1 MQQLAEED
9 AQRGQQRPQH
19 DDTHKIQW
27 RCIGPGLQHK
37 GLGRM
42 AHLPADKDAQQRREQ
57 AGEQCGVLHRADIH
71 DLKRKDGGSQ
81 RRAEDGRERTRHAA
95 HRHQAAVV
103 VFQMQ
108 RLADLPG
115 HTAAQQQRRAL
126 AAAGTAEQMGH
137 DGGGEDQRCC
147 AQGQGLML
155 PHGHKDLIG
164 RAAAVRVKML
174 VQKYDDK
181 ARRRQQIQQPRLCG
195 ADGVGPVQS
204 QPERRP
210 QRPHNTADQR
220 GQRQPFGTDK
230 QIPGGTAKMTLDPF
244 HKPSRKKKNLKLL

>member
-9 AQRGQQRPQH
+9 AQRGKQRPQH
-19 DDTHKIQW
+19 DDTHKIQR
-27 RCIGPGLQHK
+27 RCIGPGLQRK

-81 RRAEDGRERTRHAA
+81 RRAEDGRERARHAA

-115 HTAAQQQRRAL
+115 HTAAKQQRGTL
-126 AAAGTAEQMGH
+126 AAAGAAEQMGH

-181 ARRRQQIQQPRLCG
+181 ARRRQ
-195 ADGVGPVQS
+195 
-204 QPERRP
+204 
-210 QRPHNTADQR
+210 
-220 GQRQPFGTDK
+220 
-230 QIPGGTAKMTLDPF
+230 
-244 HKPSRKKKNLKLL
+244 